1 MDFSKI
7 GSSGNRYCELSGVIT
22 YNPKCCQ
29 GCLKFFRKQKQKGFF
44 FMVEDQR
51 GNRHRI
57 FALTNGVV
65 PEWWNFPVSV
75 NYVGYKKK
83 PYNLNFKKEPQDGAI
98 TVTEFISN
106 FQF

>member
-65 PEWWNFPVSV
+65 DT
-75 NYVGYKKK
+75 YRIRKYK
-83 PYNLNFKKEPQDGAI
+83 PYDPKNHASHVLNLLACR
-98 TVTEFISN
+98 
-106 FQF
+106 